1 MIDWEKCLLVS
12 RKLIMTTRRA
22 LLYVPFMLC
31 MAGLVT
37 FVLPG
42 CRKKKEAPPPAL
54 PANSPEVYMKDPVF
68 RKELS
73 DKRKERT
80 AIAVERQKLV
90 ARMEELIREHGEDKA
105 VLEKIPEWNDLYKQ
119 VEALN
124 AKYEAVRKAQLAVV
138 SKRLNPEQKP
148 APGRESALEQ
158 KPVPEQKEI
167 SK

>member
-1 MIDWEKCLLVS
+1 
-12 RKLIMTTRRA
+12 
-22 LLYVPFMLC
+22 
-31 MAGLVT
+31 
-37 FVLPG
+37 
-42 CRKKKEAPPPAL
+42 
-54 PANSPEVYMKDPVF
+54 MKDPVF

-158 KPVPEQKEI
+158 KPAPEQKEI

>member
-1 MIDWEKCLLVS
+1 MIDWEKCLSVS
-12 RKLIMTTRRA
+12 RNLRMTTRRA

-37 FVLPG
+37 LALPG
-42 CRKKKEAPPPAL
+42 CRKKKEALPPPP

-73 DKRKERT
+73 DKRKELT
-80 AIAVERQKLV
+80 AIAVERRQLV
-90 ARMEELIREHGEDKA
+90 QRMEELIRAHGEDKA
-105 VLEKIPEWNDLYKQ
+105 VLEQIPEWNDLYKK

-148 APGRESALEQ
+148 APE
-158 KPVPEQKEI
+158 KKEI